1 MSKKIDRTGERRQM
15 NNGMW
20 AEIVQYTSSKN
31 IIVKFEDG
39 VEVKTQYYPFKNGE
53 VANYKT
59 RMGEKRKMNNGMMAE
74 IVQYTSA
81 TDIIIKF
88 EDGTEVK
95 TYYGA
100 FKMGYVKNPNL
111 LITFKDWCIDNNKLL
126 LEEWADTQNP
136 DTFGHKSNKKVNWKC
151 SVCGN

>member
-39 VEVKTQYYPFKNGE
+39 AEVKAQYYTFKNGK

-59 RMGEKRKMNNGMMAE
+59 RIGEKRKMNNGMMAE
-74 IVQYTSA
+74 IV
-81 TDIIIKF
+81 
-88 EDGTEVK
+88 
-95 TYYGA
+95 
-100 FKMGYVKNPNL
+100 
-111 LITFKDWCIDNNKLL
+111 
-126 LEEWADTQNP
+126 
-136 DTFGHKSNKKVNWKC
+136 
-151 SVCGN
+151 